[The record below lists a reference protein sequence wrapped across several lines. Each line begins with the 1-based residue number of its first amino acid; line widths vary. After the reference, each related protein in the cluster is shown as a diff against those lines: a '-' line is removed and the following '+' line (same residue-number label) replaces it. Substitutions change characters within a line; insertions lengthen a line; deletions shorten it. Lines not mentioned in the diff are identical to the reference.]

1 MTIHFF
7 FFNNDIVNTVYILR
21 VVDAIEEKQTPL
33 EELLKMKVF
42 PKYYPPKPKPVE
54 PITITAMVNESV
66 EISVLK

>member
-1 MTIHFF
+1 M
-7 FFNNDIVNTVYILR
+7 R

-42 PKYYPPKPKPVE
+42 PKFFPQKLKPTPTTTTTTPTTTPSE
-54 PITITAMVNESV
+54 QPLTITAAVVHESV